1 MLNQQM
7 TGRAE
12 EVLDLCRTQGLRVAI
27 VESCTGGLVC
37 AALTDVP
44 GSSDVVDCG
53 YVTYSDEAKH
63 AMVRVPRELI
73 QFRGAVSEEV
83 ARAMAD
89 CGLKTSGADI
99 VVALTGIAGPGG
111 GSAEKPVG
119 LVHIAGIRRRG
130 GIMHQRHVF
139 PGDRAA
145 VREAAVMAALDMMI
159 RLAS

>member
-1 MLNQQM
+1 MLKQEI
-7 TGRAE
+7 TSRAE
-12 EVLDLCRTQGLRVAI
+12 QALDACRASGLHVVT

-37 AALTDVP
+37 AALTDIA
-44 GSSDVVDCG
+44 GSSDVVDGG

-83 ARAMAD
+83 AHAMVDGGLRVSD
-89 CGLKTSGADI
+89 CDI

-119 LVHIAGIRRRG
+119 LVHMAGIRKG
-130 GIMHQRHVF
+130 GERMHERHVF
-139 PGDRAA
+139 PGEREE